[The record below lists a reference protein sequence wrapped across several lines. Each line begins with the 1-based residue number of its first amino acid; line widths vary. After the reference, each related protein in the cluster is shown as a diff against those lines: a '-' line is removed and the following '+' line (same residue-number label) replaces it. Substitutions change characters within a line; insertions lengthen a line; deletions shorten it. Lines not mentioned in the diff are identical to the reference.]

1 MKNKKVTIGI
11 IIIVLAI
18 MIGIITFILLNK
30 QTEKQAN
37 QTLEEYISFI
47 NEKNYE
53 AMYEK
58 VASMNMSKEDFIKR
72 NQNIYEGIDSEN
84 IKVEIEK
91 IQKENKT
98 YKVSYHEKMV
108 TSAGEVE
115 FDNIATL
122 KKEKKEIKIEWTS
135 NLIFPQLGETDKVRV
150 STIKAKRGSILDRNG
165 EILARRWK
173 NIICRDCSRKTRR

>member
-1 MKNKKVTIGI
+1 
-11 IIIVLAI
+11 
-18 MIGIITFILLNK
+18 
-30 QTEKQAN
+30 
-37 QTLEEYISFI
+37 
-47 NEKNYE
+47 
-53 AMYEK
+53 
-58 VASMNMSKEDFIKR
+58 
-72 NQNIYEGIDSEN
+72 
-84 IKVEIEK
+84 
-91 IQKENKT
+91 
-98 YKVSYHEKMV
+98 MV

-150 STIKAKRGSILDRNG
+150 STIKAKRCSILDRNG